1 MMLEASQTISDA
13 KCIADASEQN
23 GKNDNPAPRGVVALG
38 RHYVTLRY
46 SNRISLGH
54 CLLV

>member
-1 MMLEASQTISDA
+1 MLSKYVTHILELN
-13 KCIADASEQN
+13 E
-23 GKNDNPAPRGVVALG
+23 KNDNPASRGVVALG

-46 SNRISLGH
+46 SNRIGLGH